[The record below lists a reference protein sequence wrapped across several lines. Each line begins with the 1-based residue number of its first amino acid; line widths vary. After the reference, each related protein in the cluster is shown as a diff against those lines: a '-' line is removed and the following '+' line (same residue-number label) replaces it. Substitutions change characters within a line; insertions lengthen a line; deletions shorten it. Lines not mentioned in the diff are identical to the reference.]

1 MASSAKFERWL
12 NNSGV
17 RRNNIVQIK
26 YNAYTPLLVSSS
38 SSTYTQ
44 VESLTIEP
52 FFPNSSIIIIA
63 NYGVSGLGSMKLQK
77 NGIDLT
83 ISPTGGNAYQFYS
96 GQNGSSYDGG
106 SPRSQFKLFQVDSAT
121 TNKSVTYSTHIIAY
135 PSSYSQFAINPNP
148 YGNGSGTFSGFMLM
162 EVTQ

>member
-26 YNAYTPLLVSSS
+26 YNAYTPLFVSSS
-38 SSTYTQ
+38 TSTYSK
-44 VESLTIEP
+44 VEELTIQP
-52 FFPNSSIIIIA
+52 FFPNSSIVIIA
-63 NYGVSGLGSMKLQK
+63 NYGVSGLGAMKLQK

-83 ISPTGGNAYQFYS
+83 ISPTGGLAYQFYS
-96 GQNGSSYDGG
+96 RANGIGYDSS
-106 SPRSQFKLFQVDSAT
+106 SPRGQFKLFQVDSST
-121 TNKSVTYSTHIIAY
+121 TNSSVTYSTHIIAY
-135 PSSYSQFAINPNP
+135 PSSYAQFAINPNP